1 MAPIRKGVNEFVRAG
16 KSLLE
21 MKNFSQEED
30 QAIRDMLWQL
40 NIWFPDEGDD
50 AAD

>member
-1 MAPIRKGVNEFVRAG
+1 MAPIRSGVIEFIRAG

-21 MKNFSQEED
+21 MKDLSREEE

-40 NIWFPDEGDD
+40 DIRFPDEGDD

>member
-1 MAPIRKGVNEFVRAG
+1 MAPISSGVTEFIRAG

-21 MKNFSQEED
+21 MKHLSAEEE
-30 QAIRDMLWQL
+30 QAIRDLLWQL
-40 NIWFPDEGDD
+40 SIRFPDEGDD

>member
-1 MAPIRKGVNEFVRAG
+1 MAPIRKGVTEFIRAG

-21 MKNFSQEED
+21 MKSLSQEENL
-30 QAIRDMLWQL
+30 AVRDMLWQL
-40 NIWFPDEGDD
+40 SIRFPDEGDD

>member
-1 MAPIRKGVNEFVRAG
+1 MARIRTGIIEFIRAG

-21 MKNFSQEED
+21 MKDFSQEED
-30 QAIRDMLWQL
+30 KAIRDMLWQL

>member
-1 MAPIRKGVNEFVRAG
+1 MARIRTGITEFIRAG

-21 MKNFSQEED
+21 MKDFSQEEA

>member
-1 MAPIRKGVNEFVRAG
+1 MSNIRTDVSEFIRAG

-21 MKNFSQEED
+21 LKDLSESEE
-30 QAIRDMLWQL
+30 QAIRDMLWEL
-40 NIWFPDEGDD
+40 VIRFPDEGND